1 MLVCFIVK
9 YTLMID
15 NFIALFPTFFQGLI
29 AAIVNNLYLFLPI
42 WLPIILL
49 GVLWYCWIYYIKMKF
64 LVNQEY
70 VLLEIKL
77 PNEIKKTP
85 LAMELFL
92 SALYQTIGEGTF
104 IHRYIKGS
112 TRPTFSLELISL
124 EGDVKFFIWT
134 RKFWKNLVEA
144 QIYAQYPDIEISE
157 VVDYTR
163 FVKYNPESLSLWGCE
178 YKLKKDDFYPIK
190 TYVDYRLETE
200 GIKEEEKTDPLS
212 PILEFLGAVEQ
223 GQQVWFQ
230 ILVRAHKKERK
241 KKLKW
246 KERFK
251 KMEFSGKEDWRGQG
265 QTEVEELVKKVM
277 VDEGDPTK
285 GYRIMTKGELSVV
298 SAVERSISKLSF
310 DCNIKAIYLA
320 EPDKFD
326 AINIMGLLGAFKQ
339 FNSLDLNQ
347 FGIKSTTSFDY
358 PWQDYKNM
366 RSNRRKRII
375 FNSFKRR
382 VFSRLYSPF
391 VLNTEELATIYHFPG
406 GVIQTPTFS
415 RLLSKKA
422 EPPFNLPI

>member
-1 MLVCFIVK
+1 VCFIVK

-15 NFIALFPTFFQGLI
+15 NFVALFPTFFQGLI
-29 AAIVNNLYLFLPI
+29 ATILNNLYLFLPI

-49 GVLWYCWIYYIKMKF
+49 VVLWYCWVYYIKMKF

-92 SALYQTIGEGTF
+92 NALYQTIGEGTF
-104 IHRYIKGS
+104 IHKYIKGS

-157 VVDYTR
+157 VSDYTK
-163 FVKYNPESLSLWGCE
+163 FVKYSPEALSLWGCE

-223 GQQVWFQ
+223 GQQIWFQ
-230 ILVRAHKKERK
+230 ILVRAHRKERTQ
-241 KKLKW
+241 KLKW
-246 KERFK
+246 KERIK
-251 KMEFSGKEDWRGQG
+251 KMELSKKVDWRDQGKE
-265 QTEVEELVKKVM
+265 EIKELVKKVL
-277 VDEGDPTK
+277 VDEKDPSK
-285 GYRIMTKGELSVV
+285 GYRIMTKGELNVV

-310 DCNIKAIYLA
+310 DCNIRAIYLA
-320 EPDKFD
+320 ESDKFD

-339 FNSLDLNQ
+339 FNSWDLNQ
-347 FGIKSTTSFDY
+347 FGLTLATSFDY

-366 RSNRRKRII
+366 RANRRKRII

-422 EPPFNLPI
+422 EPPSNLPT

>member
-1 MLVCFIVK
+1 ML
-9 YTLMID
+9 D
-15 NFIALFPTFFQGLI
+15 NFITLFPPFLQGLVL
-29 AAIVNNLYLFLPI
+29 AILNNLYLFLPI
-42 WLPIILL
+42 WLPIVLL
-49 GVLWYCWIYYIKMKF
+49 FVLWNVWLYYIRMKF
-64 LVNQEY
+64 VVNQEY
-70 VLLEIKL
+70 TLLEIKL

-92 SALYQTIGEGTF
+92 NALYQTIGEGTF

-112 TRPTFSLELISL
+112 QRPVFSLELVSL

-157 VVDYTR
+157 VVDYTK
-163 FVKYNPESLSLWGCE
+163 FVKYSPESLSMWGCE
-178 YKLKKDDFYPIK
+178 YKLKKEDFYPIK

-200 GIKEEEKTDPLS
+200 GIKDEEKTDPMS
-212 PILEFLGAVEQ
+212 PILEFLGAVEK
-223 GQQVWFQ
+223 GQQVWLQ
-230 ILVRAHKKERK
+230 ILVKAHKKERT

-246 KERFK
+246 KERIK
-251 KMEFSGKEDWRGQG
+251 KMELSKKEDWRDQG
-265 QTEVEELVKKVM
+265 QAEVENLVKKVL
-277 VDEGDPTK
+277 VDEKDPAK
-285 GYRIMTKGELSVV
+285 GYRIMTKGELNVV

-310 DCNIKAIYLA
+310 DCNIRAIYLA

-347 FGIKSTTSFDY
+347 FGPTGTTSFDY
-358 PWQDYKNM
+358 PWQDYKDM
-366 RSNRRKRII
+366 RANRLKRIL

-382 VFSRLYSPF
+382 AFSGERDPF

-406 GVIQTPTFS
+406 GVVQTPTFS
-415 RLLSKKA
+415 RLMSKKA
-422 EPPFNLPI
+422 GSPPNLPI

>member
-1 MLVCFIVK
+1 
-9 YTLMID
+9 MID
-15 NFIALFPTFFQGLI
+15 NFVSLFPSFFQGLI
-29 AAIVNNLYLFLPI
+29 SAVLNNIYLFSPI
-42 WLPIILL
+42 WLPVVLVFILWNVWL
-49 GVLWYCWIYYIKMKF
+49 YYIRMKF

-92 SALYQTIGEGTF
+92 NALYQTIGEGTF

-112 TRPTFSLELISL
+112 SRPTFSLEMVSL
-124 EGDVKFFIWT
+124 EGNVKFFIWT

-144 QIYAQYPDIEISE
+144 QIYAQYPDIEVSEIS
-157 VVDYTR
+157 DYTK
-163 FVKYNPESLSLWGCE
+163 FVKYSPETLSLWGCE
-178 YKLKKDDFYPIK
+178 YKLKKKDFYPIK
-190 TYVDYRLETE
+190 TYIDYRLETE
-200 GIKEEEKTDPLS
+200 GIKDEEKTDPLS
-212 PILEFLGAVEQ
+212 PIIEFLGAVEK

-230 ILVRAHKKERK
+230 ILVRAHKKDRI

-246 KERFK
+246 KERIK
-251 KMEFSGKEDWRGQG
+251 KMEFSKKEGWRAQG
-265 QTEVEELVKKVM
+265 QAEVQDLVKKVL
-277 VDEGDPTK
+277 VDESDPSK
-285 GYRIMTKGELSVV
+285 GYRIMTKGELAVV

-310 DCNIKAIYLA
+310 DCNIRAIYLA

-339 FNSLDLNQ
+339 FNSWDLNQ
-347 FGIKSTTSFDY
+347 FGLSGATSFDY

-366 RSNRRKRII
+366 RSNRLKRII

-382 VFSRLYSPF
+382 AFSRINSPF

-406 GVIQTPTFS
+406 GVVQTPTFS
-415 RLLSKKA
+415 RLMAKKA
-422 EPPFNLPI
+422 ESPSNLPI

>member
-1 MLVCFIVK
+1 
-9 YTLMID
+9 MIED
-15 NFIALFPTFFQGLI
+15 FIAIFPTSFQGLVV
-29 AAIVNNLYLFLPI
+29 AIIYNLYLFLPI
-42 WLPIILL
+42 WLPAILL
-49 GVLWYCWIYYIKMKF
+49 LILWNVWISYIRTKF
-64 LVNQEY
+64 LVDQEY
-70 VLLEIKL
+70 ILIEVKL

-92 SALYQTIGEGTF
+92 NSLNQTAGEGTF
-104 IHRYIKGS
+104 IHKYIKGS
-112 TRPTFSLELISL
+112 SRPVFSLEVVSL
-124 EGDVKFFIWT
+124 EGDVRFFIWT

-144 QIYAQYPDIEISE
+144 QIYAQYPDIEVSE
-157 VVDYTR
+157 VIDYTK
-163 FVKYNPESLSLWGCE
+163 FVKYSPENLSLWGCE

-190 TYVDYRLETE
+190 TYIDYRLDME

-212 PILEFLGAVEQ
+212 PILEFLGSIGK

-230 ILVRAHKKERK
+230 ILVKAHKAERP

-246 KERFK
+246 KDKFK
-251 KMEFSGKEDWRGQG
+251 KMDFYKNEDWRDQG
-265 QTEVEELVKKVM
+265 QTEVQNLVKKVL
-277 VDEGDPTK
+277 VDENDPAK
-285 GYRIMTKGELSVV
+285 GYRIMTKGELAVV
-298 SAVERSISKLSF
+298 SALERSISKISF

-347 FGIKSTTSFDY
+347 FGIKSSTSFDY
-358 PWQDYKNM
+358 PWQDYKGM
-366 RSNRRKRII
+366 RSNRLKRII

-382 VFSRLYSPF
+382 AFSPEYRPF

-415 RLLSKKA
+415 RLMSKKA
-422 EPPFNLPI
+422 EAPSNLPI